1 MMDQDKQQLKEP
13 VLRVESVAVSYR
25 KNAGLFNPKK
35 FWALKDVSF
44 ELYHGETLGV
54 IGGNGA
60 GKSTLLRLLA
70 GIIAPDSGTITH
82 DELVISMLGL
92 NVGFISHL
100 TGRNNAVLSGML
112 MGMRRKEIES
122 RLDDIVE
129 FAEIGEFIDEPVRS
143 YSSGMRARL
152 GFSVAIQADP
162 DILLI
167 DETLGVGDAR
177 FAKKSSR
184 AMKEKIRSNKT
195 IVLVSHSEKM
205 VRKMCDRVVWI
216 DKGKSLREGDT
227 DSIMD
232 DYMES
237 MQ

>member
-1 MMDQDKQQLKEP
+1 MGQHGDL
-13 VLRVESVAVSYR
+13 VLRAEDVAVTYR
-25 KNAGLFNPKK
+25 KNAGLFKPKK

-44 ELYHGETLGV
+44 DLFHGETLGV

-70 GIIAPDSGTITH
+70 GIIAPDKGRIIH
-82 DELVISMLGL
+82 DELNISLLGL

-112 MGMRRKEIES
+112 MGARREEIEAK
-122 RLDDIVE
+122 LDDIIE

-177 FAKKSSR
+177 FARKSSK
-184 AMKEKIRSNKT
+184 AMRQKIKSNKT

-205 VRKMCDRVVWI
+205 VRRMCDRVVWI
-216 DKGKSLREGDT
+216 DKGVSRREGDT

-232 DYMES
+232 EYMES

>member
-1 MMDQDKQQLKEP
+1 
-13 VLRVESVAVSYR
+13 
-25 KNAGLFNPKK
+25 
-35 FWALKDVSF
+35 
-44 ELYHGETLGV
+44 
-54 IGGNGA
+54 
-60 GKSTLLRLLA
+60 
-70 GIIAPDSGTITH
+70 
-82 DELVISMLGL
+82 
-92 NVGFISHL
+92 
-100 TGRNNAVLSGML
+100 ML

>member
-1 MMDQDKQQLKEP
+1 MTEHIMGQHGDL
-13 VLRVESVAVSYR
+13 VLRAEDVAVSYR

-44 ELYHGETLGV
+44 DLFHGETLGV

-70 GIIAPDSGTITH
+70 GIIAPDKGRITH
-82 DELVISMLGL
+82 DALNISLLGL
-92 NVGFISHL
+92 SVGFISHL

-112 MGMRRKEIES
+112 MGMRREEIEGKI
-122 RLDDIVE
+122 DDIIE

-184 AMKEKIRSNKT
+184 AMRQKIKSNKT

-205 VRKMCDRVVWI
+205 IRRMCDRVVWI
-216 DKGKSLREGDT
+216 DKGVTRREGDT
-227 DSIMD
+227 NSIMD
-232 DYMES
+232 EYMES

>member
-1 MMDQDKQQLKEP
+1 MGQHGDL
-13 VLRVESVAVSYR
+13 VLRAEDVAVSYR
-25 KNAGLFNPKK
+25 KNAGLFKPKK

-44 ELYHGETLGV
+44 DLFHGETLGV

-70 GIIAPDSGTITH
+70 GIIAPDKGRITH
-82 DELVISMLGL
+82 DALNISLLGL
-92 NVGFISHL
+92 SVGFISHL

-112 MGMRRKEIES
+112 MGMRREEIEGKI
-122 RLDDIVE
+122 DDIIE

-177 FAKKSSR
+177 FAKKSSK
-184 AMKEKIRSNKT
+184 AMRQKIKSNKT

-205 VRKMCDRVVWI
+205 VRRMCDRVVWI
-216 DKGKSLREGDT
+216 DKGVSRREGDT
-227 DSIMD
+227 NSIMD
-232 DYMES
+232 EYMES

>member
-1 MMDQDKQQLKEP
+1 MGQHGDL
-13 VLRVESVAVSYR
+13 VLRAEDVAVSYR

-44 ELYHGETLGV
+44 DLFHGETLGV

-70 GIIAPDSGTITH
+70 GIIAPDKGRITH
-82 DELVISMLGL
+82 DALNISLLGL
-92 NVGFISHL
+92 SVGFISHL

-112 MGMRRKEIES
+112 MGMRREEIEGKI
-122 RLDDIVE
+122 DDIIE

-184 AMKEKIRSNKT
+184 AMRQKIKSNKT

-205 VRKMCDRVVWI
+205 IRRMCDRVVWI
-216 DKGKSLREGDT
+216 DKGVTRREGDT
-227 DSIMD
+227 NSIMD
-232 DYMES
+232 EYMES

>member
-1 MMDQDKQQLKEP
+1 MDQDKQQLEEP

-122 RLDDIVE
+122 KLDDIVE

>member
-1 MMDQDKQQLKEP
+1 MSDAEKTAHGDL
-13 VLRVESVAVSYR
+13 VLRAENVAVSYR
-25 KNAGLFNPKK
+25 KNKGLFNPQK
-35 FWALKDVSF
+35 FWALNDISF
-44 ELYHGETLGV
+44 DLYHGETLGV

-60 GKSTLLRLLA
+60 GKSTLLRVLA
-70 GIIAPDSGTITH
+70 GIIAPDKGAITH
-82 DELVISMLGL
+82 DELTISLLGL

-112 MGMRRKEIES
+112 MGMRRTEIEGK
-122 RLDDIVE
+122 LDDIIA
-129 FAEIGEFIDEPVRS
+129 FAEIGDFIDEPVRS

-152 GFSVAIQADP
+152 GFSVAMQADP

-177 FAKKSSR
+177 FSRKSSR
-184 AMKEKIRSNKT
+184 AMRQRIKSNKT

-205 VRKMCDRVVWI
+205 VRRLCDRVVWI
-216 DKGKSLREGDT
+216 DKGKTRREGDT
-227 DSIMD
+227 NAIMD
-232 DYMES
+232 EYMES

>member
-1 MMDQDKQQLKEP
+1 MTDDKPNYQDEP
-13 VLRVESVAVSYR
+13 VLRVKNVALSYR

-35 FWALKDVSF
+35 YWALKDISF
-44 ELYHGETLGV
+44 DLFHGETLGI

-60 GKSTLLRLLA
+60 GKSTLLRVLA
-70 GIIAPDSGTITH
+70 GIIAPDKGEIIH
-82 DELVISMLGL
+82 DGLNISMLGL

-100 TGRNNAVLSGML
+100 SGRDNAVLSGML
-112 MGMRRKEIES
+112 MGMRRKEIEAKIN
-122 RLDDIVE
+122 DIIE
-129 FAEIGEFIDEPVRS
+129 FAEMEEFFDEPIRS

-177 FAKKSSR
+177 FAKKSSK
-184 AMKEKIRSNKT
+184 AMRDKIRSNKT
-195 IVLVSHSEKM
+195 IVLVSHNENL
-205 VRKMCDRVVWI
+205 VRRMCDRVVWI
-216 DKGKSLREGDT
+216 DKGHTMDQGEVAP
-227 DSIMD
+227 IMD
-232 DYMES
+232 AYMES

>member
-1 MMDQDKQQLKEP
+1 MTDDSRNQDEP
-13 VLRVESVAVSYR
+13 VLRVENVALSYR

-35 FWALKDVSF
+35 YWALKDISF
-44 ELYHGETLGV
+44 ELFHGETLGV

-60 GKSTLLRLLA
+60 GKSTLLRVLA
-70 GIIAPDSGTITH
+70 GIIAPDRGKIIH
-82 DELVISMLGL
+82 DELNISLLGL
-92 NVGFISHL
+92 SVGFISHL

-112 MGMRRKEIES
+112 MGMRRNEIEAK
-122 RLDDIVE
+122 LDNIIE
-129 FAEIGEFIDEPVRS
+129 FAELDEFIDEPIRS

-167 DETLGVGDAR
+167 DETLSVGDAR
-177 FAKKSSR
+177 FAKKSSA
-184 AMKEKIRSNKT
+184 AMREKIRSNKT
-195 IVLVSHSEKM
+195 IVLVSHNENM
-205 VRKMCDRVVWI
+205 VRRMCDRVVWI
-216 DKGKSLREGDT
+216 DKGQTRDLGAT

-232 DYMES
+232 AYMES

>member
-1 MMDQDKQQLKEP
+1 MMADEIHAHGELI
-13 VLRVESVAVSYR
+13 LRVENVALSYR

-35 FWALKDVSF
+35 YWALQDVSF

-60 GKSTLLRLLA
+60 GKSTLLRVLA
-70 GIIAPDSGTITH
+70 GIIAPDKGKIIH
-82 DELVISMLGL
+82 DELSISLLGL
-92 NVGFISHL
+92 SVGFISHL
-100 TGRNNAVLSGML
+100 TGRDNAVLSGML
-112 MGMRRKEIES
+112 MGMRREEIEAK
-122 RLDDIVE
+122 LDAIIE
-129 FAEIGEFIDEPVRS
+129 FAEIGEFIDEPIRS

-152 GFSVAIQADP
+152 GFSVAMQADP

-177 FAKKSSR
+177 FTKKSSR
-184 AMKEKIRSNKT
+184 AMRQRIRSNKT
-195 IVLVSHSEKM
+195 IVLVSHSEKT
-205 VRKMCDRVVWI
+205 VRRMCDRVVWI
-216 DKGKSLREGDT
+216 DKGCTRAQGETGP
-227 DSIMD
+227 IMD

>member
-1 MMDQDKQQLKEP
+1 MGQHGDL
-13 VLRVESVAVSYR
+13 VLRAEDVAVSYR
-25 KNAGLFNPKK
+25 KNAGLFKPKK

-44 ELYHGETLGV
+44 DLFHGETLGV

-70 GIIAPDSGTITH
+70 GIIAPDKGKITH
-82 DELVISMLGL
+82 DALNISLLGL

-112 MGMRRKEIES
+112 MGMRREEIEGKI
-122 RLDDIVE
+122 DDIIE

-177 FAKKSSR
+177 FAKKSSK
-184 AMKEKIRSNKT
+184 AMRQKIKSNKT

-205 VRKMCDRVVWI
+205 VRRMCDRVVWI
-216 DKGKSLREGDT
+216 DKGVSRREGDT
-227 DSIMD
+227 NSIMD
-232 DYMES
+232 EYMES

>member
-1 MMDQDKQQLKEP
+1 MGQHGDL
-13 VLRVESVAVSYR
+13 VLRAEDVAVTYR
-25 KNAGLFNPKK
+25 KNAGLFKPKK

-44 ELYHGETLGV
+44 DLFHGETLGV

-70 GIIAPDSGTITH
+70 GIIAPDKGRIIH
-82 DELVISMLGL
+82 DELNISLLGL

-112 MGMRRKEIES
+112 MGARREEIEAK
-122 RLDDIVE
+122 LDDIIE

-177 FAKKSSR
+177 FARKSSK
-184 AMKEKIRSNKT
+184 AMRQKIKSNKT

-205 VRKMCDRVVWI
+205 VRRMCDRVVWI
-216 DKGKSLREGDT
+216 DKGVSRREGDT
-227 DSIMD
+227 NSIMD
-232 DYMES
+232 EYMES